1 MPIKGASHITKHL
14 RGIHNAWRFW
24 FESALVLTAQWFR
37 SGGGVVHPLM
47 RRYVFKRKLCLHWK
61 LKTVWSWLWL
71 NRNLLLYT

>member
-37 SGGGVVHPLM
+37 SCSPLNAALVEKELQWTKI
-47 RRYVFKRKLCLHWK
+47 YTKNN
-61 LKTVWSWLWL
+61 TTL
-71 NRNLLLYT
+71 N